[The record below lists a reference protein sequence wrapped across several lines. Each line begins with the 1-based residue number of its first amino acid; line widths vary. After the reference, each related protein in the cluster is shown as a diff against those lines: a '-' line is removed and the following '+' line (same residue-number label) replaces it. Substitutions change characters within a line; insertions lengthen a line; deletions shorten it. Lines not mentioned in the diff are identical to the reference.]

1 MPILENSINFP
12 MEEEKPS
19 FITAEFLM
27 KESLKTEPFKE
38 LEKLEILTINTSITG
53 KSEMVSQLRDN

>member
-1 MPILENSINFP
+1 